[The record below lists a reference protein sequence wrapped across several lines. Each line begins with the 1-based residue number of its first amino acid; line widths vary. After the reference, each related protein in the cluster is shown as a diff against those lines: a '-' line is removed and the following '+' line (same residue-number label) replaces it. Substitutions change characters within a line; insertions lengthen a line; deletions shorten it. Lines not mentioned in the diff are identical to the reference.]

1 MTEEKNRYGV
11 AARATIYVA
20 VETWVWSIAA
30 TGAAWYFGA
39 PLWAAP
45 ILLYGMVTFGYTN
58 MRIFQLASEVRLMSQ
73 ALTESDWSSHVS
85 SRPQ

>member
-20 VETWVWSIAA
+20 VGTWVWSIAA

-39 PLWAAP
+39 PLWVVP

-58 MRIFQLASEVRLMSQ
+58 MRVFQLGTEVRLMSQ
-73 ALTESDWSSHVS
+73 ALIESD
-85 SRPQ
+85 